1 MKNKFAILYIIFFF
15 LSSCGFNPIFSSK
28 NMVVSIGKID
38 AENTQ
43 LNNEISR
50 ALRQISLQNQL
61 EKKIDIRISSEKN
74 ILIKSKDKSGNPK
87 IFELVINLEIEIL
100 NPSYNNLKKEFIKRI
115 SYKNDD
121 DKFKLSEYR
130 KELESTFVK
139 ELVMDIINFLSSLE

>member
-1 MKNKFAILYIIFFF
+1 MKNKFAILYIVFFF

>member
-28 NMVVSIGKID
+28 NMVVSIGRIE

-43 LNNEISR
+43 LNSEISK

>member
-74 ILIKSKDKSGNPK
+74 ILIKSKDKSGDPK

>member
-1 MKNKFAILYIIFFF
+1 MKNKFAILYIVFFF

-28 NMVVSIGKID
+28 NMVVSIGRIE

-43 LNNEISR
+43 LNSEISK

-100 NPSYNNLKKEFIKRI
+100 NPSYNNFKKEFIKRI

>member
-1 MKNKFAILYIIFFF
+1 MKNKFAILYIVFFF

-28 NMVVSIGKID
+28 NMVVSIGRIE

-43 LNNEISR
+43 LNSEISK

-74 ILIKSKDKSGNPK
+74 ILIKSKDKSGDPK

-100 NPSYNNLKKEFIKRI
+100 NPSYNNFKKEFIKRI
-115 SYKNDD
+115 SYKNND
-121 DKFKLSEYR
+121 DKFKLSEYQ
-130 KELESTFVK
+130 KELESSFVK

>member
-1 MKNKFAILYIIFFF
+1 MKNKFAILYIVFFF

-28 NMVVSIGKID
+28 NLLVSIGRIE
-38 AENTQ
+38 AENTK
-43 LNNEISR
+43 LNNEISK
-50 ALRQISLQNQL
+50 ALKQISSQNQL

-100 NPSYNNLKKEFIKRI
+100 NPSYNNFKKEFIKRI

-121 DKFKLSEYR
+121 DKFKLSEYQ
-130 KELESTFVK
+130 KELESSFIK

>member
-1 MKNKFAILYIIFFF
+1 MKNKFAILYIVFFF

-28 NMVVSIGKID
+28 NMVVSIGRIE

-43 LNNEISR
+43 LNSEISK

-74 ILIKSKDKSGNPK
+74 ILIKSKDKSGDPK

-100 NPSYNNLKKEFIKRI
+100 NPSYNNFKKEFIKRI

>member
-1 MKNKFAILYIIFFF
+1 MKNKFAILYIVFFF

-28 NMVVSIGKID
+28 NMVVSIGRIE

-43 LNNEISR
+43 LNSEISK

>member
-1 MKNKFAILYIIFFF
+1 MKNKFAILYIVFFF

-100 NPSYNNLKKEFIKRI
+100 NPSYNNFKKEFIKRI
-115 SYKNDD
+115 SYKNND
-121 DKFKLSEYR
+121 DKFKLSEYQ
-130 KELESTFVK
+130 KELESSFVK

>member
-1 MKNKFAILYIIFFF
+1 MKNKFAILYIVFFF

-28 NMVVSIGKID
+28 NMVVSIGRIE

-43 LNNEISR
+43 LNSEISK

-115 SYKNDD
+115 SYKNND
-121 DKFKLSEYR
+121 DKFKLSEYQ
-130 KELESTFVK
+130 KELESSFVK

>member
-1 MKNKFAILYIIFFF
+1 MKNKFAILYIVFFF

-74 ILIKSKDKSGNPK
+74 ILIKSKDKSGDPK

-100 NPSYNNLKKEFIKRI
+100 NPSYNNFKKEFIKRI

>member
-100 NPSYNNLKKEFIKRI
+100 NPSYNNFKKEFIKRI
-115 SYKNDD
+115 SYKNND
-121 DKFKLSEYR
+121 DKFKLSEYQ
-130 KELESTFVK
+130 KELESSFVK

>member
-1 MKNKFAILYIIFFF
+1 MKNKFAILYIVFFF

-28 NMVVSIGKID
+28 NMVVSIGRIE

-43 LNNEISR
+43 LNSEISK

-100 NPSYNNLKKEFIKRI
+100 NPSYNNFKKEFIKRI
-115 SYKNDD
+115 SYKNND
-121 DKFKLSEYR
+121 DKFKLSEYQ
-130 KELESTFVK
+130 KELESSFVK

>member
-1 MKNKFAILYIIFFF
+1 MKNKFAILYIVFFF

-28 NMVVSIGKID
+28 NMVVSIGKIE

-43 LNNEISR
+43 LNSEISK
-50 ALRQISLQNQL
+50 ALKQISLQNQL

-74 ILIKSKDKSGNPK
+74 ILIKSKDKSGDPK

-100 NPSYNNLKKEFIKRI
+100 NPSYNNFKKEFIKRI

-121 DKFKLSEYR
+121 DKFKLSEYQ
-130 KELESTFVK
+130 KELESSFVK

>member
-1 MKNKFAILYIIFFF
+1 MKNKFAILYIVFFF

-28 NMVVSIGKID
+28 NMVVSIGKIE

-43 LNNEISR
+43 LNSEISK
-50 ALRQISLQNQL
+50 ALKQISLQNQL

-74 ILIKSKDKSGNPK
+74 ILIKSKDKSGDPK

-100 NPSYNNLKKEFIKRI
+100 NPSYNNFKKEFIKRI

-121 DKFKLSEYR
+121 DKFKLSEYQ
-130 KELESTFVK
+130 KELESSFIK

>member
-28 NMVVSIGKID
+28 NMVVSIGRIE

-43 LNNEISR
+43 LNSEISK

-74 ILIKSKDKSGNPK
+74 ILIKSKDKSGDPK

-100 NPSYNNLKKEFIKRI
+100 NPSYNNFKKEFIKRI

>member
-28 NMVVSIGKID
+28 NMVVSIGRIE

-43 LNNEISR
+43 LNSEISK

-100 NPSYNNLKKEFIKRI
+100 NPSYNNFKKEFIKRI

>member
-28 NMVVSIGKID
+28 NMVVSIGRIE

-43 LNNEISR
+43 LNSEISK

-74 ILIKSKDKSGNPK
+74 ILIKSKDKSGDPK

-115 SYKNDD
+115 SYKNND
-121 DKFKLSEYR
+121 DKFKLSEYQ
-130 KELESTFVK
+130 KELESSFVK

>member
-1 MKNKFAILYIIFFF
+1 MKNKFAILYIVFFF

-28 NMVVSIGKID
+28 NMVVSIGRIE

-43 LNNEISR
+43 LNSEISK

-74 ILIKSKDKSGNPK
+74 ILIKSKDKSGDPK

>member
-1 MKNKFAILYIIFFF
+1 MKNKFAILYIVFFF

-28 NMVVSIGKID
+28 NMVVSIGRIE

-43 LNNEISR
+43 LNSEISK

-74 ILIKSKDKSGNPK
+74 ILIKSKDKSGDPK

-115 SYKNDD
+115 SYKNND
-121 DKFKLSEYR
+121 DKFKLSEYQ
-130 KELESTFVK
+130 KELESSFVK

>member
-1 MKNKFAILYIIFFF
+1 MKKKFTILYTIFFF

-28 NMVVSIGKID
+28 NLLVSIGRIE
-38 AENTQ
+38 AENTK
-43 LNNEISR
+43 LNNEISK
-50 ALRQISLQNQL
+50 ALKQISSQNQL

-100 NPSYNNLKKEFIKRI
+100 NPSYNNFKKEFIKRI
-115 SYKNDD
+115 SYKNED
-121 DKFKLSEYR
+121 DKFKLSEYQ
-130 KELESTFVK
+130 KELESSFVK

>member
-1 MKNKFAILYIIFFF
+1 MKNKFAILYIVFFF

-74 ILIKSKDKSGNPK
+74 ILIKSKDKSGDPK